1 MRIDIFKSRYFQD
14 NEMIIDKYDEKYI
27 SLKNIDNMIIKYYLM
42 ICIRKHSIIDK
53 NNLSK

>member
-27 SLKNIDNMIIKYYLM
+27 SLKNIDNIIIKYYLM
-42 ICIRKHSIIDK
+42 IYMKKHFIINK